1 MIMAKGIYHK
11 HNVLLYRVL
20 SIMFEKY
27 PDRMCARELAD
38 ELGMKPT
45 EITDRVKEYV
55 KYQYLHRTKKR
66 YTDATTGRKVRLLR
80 ISKMGT
86 KTYLDLKRLIRL
98 GFELNRKKRAPQKM
112 NNYFGITKHGALE
125 MDIDSEFI
133 DNMNSILTNE
143 DVQEEE
149 EDDEGIEDEEEE
161 PSEVEDVRVVNK
173 YTSPIT
179 RSQYG
184 EIVK

>member
-1 MIMAKGIYHK
+1 
-11 HNVLLYRVL
+11 
-20 SIMFEKY
+20 
-27 PDRMCARELAD
+27 
-38 ELGMKPT
+38 
-45 EITDRVKEYV
+45 
-55 KYQYLHRTKKR
+55 
-66 YTDATTGRKVRLLR
+66 
-80 ISKMGT
+80 
-86 KTYLDLKRLIRL
+86 
-98 GFELNRKKRAPQKM
+98 M